1 MTGPLAPLAARYASW
16 LDLPAADT
24 AAVVEAEPDEVRA
37 MPVIL
42 RMEKASPPARTPLLE
57 AAATAAL
64 AVCLDE
70 RCEPG
75 GPWHEPM
82 RDWLAGH
89 IRKVARRARGA
100 HWDAVQELPG
110 ITVDVDG
117 AQVRALLPGRVSE
130 VPKEVARLQVSGTDL
145 PVDEPGPAS
154 DDRPLLLLNPDVPMT
169 TGKFAAQVGHATML
183 LAAVLGD
190 VELSRWRADGF
201 RCAVRD
207 ATPAQWAELA
217 PGDPAATWRDR
228 GVIAVRDAGFTEIA
242 PGTVTVLAQ
251 ARGL

>member
-1 MTGPLAPLAARYASW
+1 MTGILDPLTARYASW
-16 LDLPAADT
+16 LGLPAAET
-24 AAVVEAEPDEVRA
+24 AAAPAEPAEVRA

-89 IRKVARRARGA
+89 IRKVSRRARGA
-100 HWDAVQELPG
+100 HWDAVQDLPG
-110 ITVDVDG
+110 VTVDREG
-117 AQVRALLPGRVSE
+117 AQVRALLPGLVSD
-130 VPKEVARLQVSGTDL
+130 VPKEVSRLQVSGTEL
-145 PVDEPGPAS
+145 PADEPGPVSGERA
-154 DDRPLLLLNPDVPMT
+154 LLLLNPDVPMT
-169 TGKFAAQVGHATML
+169 AGKSAAQVGHAAML
-183 LAAVLGD
+183 LASVLGER
-190 VELSRWRADGF
+190 ELSRWRERGF
-201 RCAVRD
+201 DCDVRE
-207 ATPAQWAELA
+207 ASPRQWAELA
-217 PGDPAATWRDR
+217 PGDPWQAWREH

-251 ARGL
+251 CRGR

>member
-1 MTGPLAPLAARYASW
+1 MTGLLAPLAARYASW

-24 AAVVEAEPDEVRA
+24 AVVEAEPDEVRA

-110 ITVDVDG
+110 VTVDVEG

-130 VPKEVARLQVSGTDL
+130 VPKEVSRLQVSGTDL
-145 PVDEPGPAS
+145 AADEPGPAP
-154 DDRPLLLLNPDVPMT
+154 DGRPLLLLNPDVPMT
-169 TGKFAAQVGHATML
+169 AGKSAAQVGHATML

-190 VELSRWRADGF
+190 SELSRWRADGF

-217 PGDPAATWRDR
+217 PGDPAATWRDH